1 MTAVDNTGIVL
12 YRYLRA
18 LSVKV
23 SRSTVSRL
31 LDTPVGSS
39 IRGVSDALDALHIK
53 NEVYQLPP
61 SPDYFFQLDAP
72 FITMLQVDKNPFC
85 VVTKK
90 DDFIVEFSR
99 SEGRTQCIKVDT
111 FLKKW
116 AGTVLL
122 GETTG
127 ETPSDSFYIWKN
139 IGYRLFKFK
148 AVIALFLI
156 LALGFLCTFRQE
168 YSPTLIAYLATL
180 SLGIFVSIAIIYKEQ
195 FNDSFLERFCHIG
208 RAVDCNKVLRSKGAN
223 IAGVSLGELSLL
235 YFSTLFL
242 FSTLCPTD
250 FYGIASLCCAAALCF
265 TLYSV
270 IYQIFIFRK
279 GCMLCMLVNITI
291 WISAAIL
298 YGSSRN
304 LTFPISLSALSTLA
318 AIGCICLIT
327 GISIKALLKDRKEK
341 IALQRRITSLLKPEV
356 FQRLLPIE
364 AHIEKPIAAE
374 LALSNQGRNSNRL
387 MIVTNPNC
395 GNCAK
400 VHRHIKELASAVPMA
415 MVLLTFPNDKVG
427 EHVAQ
432 TIITA
437 YRAEGWQRA
446 MQMLEE
452 WYKNKRISEA
462 DKYPVTP
469 EAEQIW
475 REQQEY
481 CRKQGINKTPVGI
494 VAGYYISDVYP
505 LSELKYVLT

>member
-1 MTAVDNTGIVL
+1 MTEVDNTSIVL
-12 YRYLRA
+12 YHYLRA
-18 LSVKV
+18 LSVRV
-23 SRSTVSRL
+23 SWNTVLRL

-39 IRGVSDALDALHIK
+39 IRGISDALDALHIK

-90 DDFIVEFSR
+90 NDSIVEFSN
-99 SEGRTQCIKVDT
+99 SEGKAQYTRVDT
-111 FLKKW
+111 FLKQW
-116 AGTVLL
+116 TGAVLF

-156 LALGFLCTFRQE
+156 LALGFLCILRQE
-168 YSPTLIAYLATL
+168 YSQTLIAYLAIL
-180 SLGIFVSIAIIYKEQ
+180 SFGILVSTAILHKEQ
-195 FNDSFLERFCHIG
+195 FNDNFLKRFCHIG
-208 RAVDCNKVLRSKGAN
+208 RAVDCNKVLHSKGAS

-235 YFSTLFL
+235 YFATLFL
-242 FSTLCPTD
+242 FSTLRPTD
-250 FYGIASLCCAAALCF
+250 FYGIASLFCAAALCF

-298 YGSSRN
+298 YGNSRN
-304 LTFPISLSALSTLA
+304 LTFQISISALSTLA
-318 AIGCICLIT
+318 AIGCTCLIT
-327 GISIKALLKDRKEK
+327 GISVKALLKDRKEK
-341 IALQRRITSLLKPEV
+341 IVLQHRITSLLKPEV
-356 FQRLLPIE
+356 FQRLLPLE
-364 AHIEKPIAAE
+364 AHIEEPVAPEIA
-374 LALSNQGRNSNRL
+374 LLNQGENGSHL
-387 MIVTNPNC
+387 IIVTNPNC

-400 VHRHIKELASAVPMA
+400 VHRQIKELSSIIPIA
-415 MVLLTFPNDKVG
+415 MVLLTFPNDKAG

-446 MQMLEE
+446 MKMLEE
-452 WYKNKRISEA
+452 WYETKRISEA

-475 REQQEY
+475 KKQQEY
-481 CRKQGINKTPVGI
+481 CQKQGINKTPI
-494 VAGYYISDVYP
+494 CIASEHYIPDVYP
-505 LSELKYVLT
+505 LSELRYVLT